1 MDRLEFFYEQPWH
14 KGQIVARK
22 VAPPTRMERIFLTG
36 PAKCGK
42 STLLKL
48 WAKERFS
55 WKEVLFLECD
65 DLRCAPVDPELLG
78 RFIKQKG
85 IRLLCVCG
93 YEGWPLPSC
102 EHIWL
107 TAKNPLKRPS
117 KEFLQIRLKHLDFEE
132 FLAFER
138 KSDPK
143 IAFNHFLKSG
153 NFPECALLPE
163 WRQQRRAQEIFRLEF
178 GNELSIFKEL
188 ARFQGYQSSVHFLFR
203 RLKERFRMGKDRFY
217 DLFERW
223 LKEGEIHAVPKW
235 GTKRGAKK
243 LFFAN
248 FLTEPLLH
256 IEREFPKIFEN
267 MVYLEIDEEAWHLEP
282 VGFYLPRR
290 QKALLP
296 IPFGDEVRIQRRIDQ
311 LMARNELE
319 LRHIEV
325 VTVAGSFSYET
336 GGVTCEVLPFYRWAL
351 GKGY

>member
-1 MDRLEFFYEQPWH
+1 
-14 KGQIVARK
+14 
-22 VAPPTRMERIFLTG
+22 
-36 PAKCGK
+36 
-42 STLLKL
+42 
-48 WAKERFS
+48 
-55 WKEVLFLECD
+55 
-65 DLRCAPVDPELLG
+65 
-78 RFIKQKG
+78 
-85 IRLLCVCG
+85 
-93 YEGWPLPSC
+93 
-102 EHIWL
+102 
-107 TAKNPLKRPS
+107 
-117 KEFLQIRLKHLDFEE
+117 
-132 FLAFER
+132 
-138 KSDPK
+138 
-143 IAFNHFLKSG
+143 
-153 NFPECALLPE
+153 
-163 WRQQRRAQEIFRLEF
+163 
-178 GNELSIFKEL
+178 
-188 ARFQGYQSSVHFLFR
+188 
-203 RLKERFRMGKDRFY
+203 MGKDRFY